1 MASRVQHVC
10 VSLSGGGHRAAL
22 FGAGALLYLMDADK
36 GAELSCVASVSG
48 GSLTNAAVG
57 LSSDLRTTDA
67 AAFRERLRPLIQA
80 CSTKGTVWS
89 APLTIGYLAFGV
101 LVLAIATYLCF
112 PLSGW
117 WALLPWAAALVVLGF
132 WARNPLLTIPAPA
145 SFAELTR

>member
-36 GAELSCVASVSG
+36 DAELSCVASVFG

-89 APLTIGYLAFGV
+89 ARLRSATSRLA
-101 LVLAIATYLCF
+101 CWC
-112 PLSGW
+112 SQ
-117 WALLPWAAALVVLGF
+117 
-132 WARNPLLTIPAPA
+132 
-145 SFAELTR
+145 

>member
-48 GSLTNAAVG
+48 GSLTNAAVEQRPADNRRRG
-57 LSSDLRTTDA
+57 IPRASPAVDSSLLDEGNGVVSA
-67 AAFRERLRPLIQA
+67 AYDRLPR
-80 CSTKGTVWS
+80 VWRAGAGNS
-89 APLTIGYLAFGV
+89 DVSL
-101 LVLAIATYLCF
+101 F
-112 PLSGW
+112 PSYPGW

>member
-10 VSLSGGGHRAAL
+10 VSLSGGGHRAAI

-48 GSLTNAAVG
+48 GSLPTPQ

-132 WARNPLLTIPAPA
+132 WARNPLLTIHAPA